1 MGANFEHYKL
11 CEWAIKSIQAYKDA
25 HFGGDNKDYSKGLTR
40 DDLVEYLSSKGIS
53 QNYNDPMTKDQVK
66 RLSEEKLRLIYNN
79 IKATHNLVNI
89 CQAHANDFEIVD
101 TDKYCYI
108 MTYSFPC
115 QDLSLAGKQAG
126 MEKGSGTRS
135 GMLWEV
141 ERILDECLTGGAITT
156 SVAYGKCARSHR
168 NEQH

>member
-1 MGANFEHYKL
+1 
-11 CEWAIKSIQAYKDA
+11 
-25 HFGGDNKDYSKGLTR
+25 
-40 DDLVEYLSSKGIS
+40 
-53 QNYNDPMTKDQVK
+53 MTKDQVK